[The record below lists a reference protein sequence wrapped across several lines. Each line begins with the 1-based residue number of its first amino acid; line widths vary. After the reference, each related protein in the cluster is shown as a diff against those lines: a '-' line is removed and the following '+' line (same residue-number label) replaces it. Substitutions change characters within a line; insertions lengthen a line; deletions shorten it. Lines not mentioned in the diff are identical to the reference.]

1 MHIATVNKERG
12 HDLKRE
18 QEAACGRVWRK
29 KKGGKNNVIII
40 LKSKKGFFF
49 SLSSGS

>member
-12 HDLKRE
+12 HDLKRV

-29 KKGGKNNVIII
+29 KKGGGK
-40 LKSKKGFFF
+40 
-49 SLSSGS
+49 